1 MEVMGTSYVVPVTFD
16 DSSQVGQARRRAVYA
31 ANALGFG
38 EIRLGELSIVVTE
51 AARNIAAHAREG
63 YVVLSPWMVGQQA
76 GVDVFAIDRGKGIP
90 DIDRACE
97 DGFSTAGTAGQGL
110 GAMSRIASQLHI
122 YSIPNAGTVLFAR
135 VPRESGGIENEP
147 ADPRIGVLSVPISG
161 ETACGDAWSVHHEA
175 GRSIYLVADGLGH
188 GPQAAEAANE
198 AVRVF
203 NEIPNRSPEFILKE
217 IHGALGKTRGAA
229 ISVAEVLYR
238 DGSLNYAGAGNI
250 SAVVYS
256 GGKTRSIVSMNG
268 TVGHSVAKF
277 QQFSYPWERNSTLI
291 MHSDGVATRWNL
303 EQYSGLAAR
312 HPALIAAV
320 LYRDFTRGRDDATI
334 LVTRDPGQ

>member
-1 MEVMGTSYVVPVTFD
+1 MRTSYVVPVTFD
-16 DSSQVGQARRRAVYA
+16 DSSQVGQARRRAVYEA
-31 ANALGFG
+31 SALGFA

-63 YVVLSPWMVGQQA
+63 YVVLSPWAVGGQA

-90 DIDRACE
+90 DIDQACE

-110 GAMSRIASQLHI
+110 GAISRIASQLHI
-122 YSIPNAGTVLFAR
+122 YSTPNAGTVLFAR
-135 VPRESGGIENEP
+135 VSRESWEIESEP
-147 ADPRIGVLSVPISG
+147 ADLRMGVLSVPVSG
-161 ETACGDAWSVHHEA
+161 ETACGDAWSAHHEP
-175 GRSIYLVADGLGH
+175 GRSIYIVADGLGH

-203 NEIPNRSPEFILKE
+203 NEVPNRPPDFILKE
-217 IHGALGKTRGAA
+217 IHGALAKTRGAA
-229 ISVAEVLYR
+229 VSIAEVLHR
-238 DGSLNYAGAGNI
+238 DGYLNYAGAGNI
-250 SAVVYS
+250 SAVVHS
-256 GGKTRSIVSMNG
+256 CGKTRSAVSMNG

-277 QQFSYPWERNSTLI
+277 QQFSYAWERSSMLI

-303 EQYSGLAAR
+303 EQYFGLASR
-312 HPALIAAV
+312 HPALVAAV

-334 LVTRDPGQ
+334 LVTRDRA